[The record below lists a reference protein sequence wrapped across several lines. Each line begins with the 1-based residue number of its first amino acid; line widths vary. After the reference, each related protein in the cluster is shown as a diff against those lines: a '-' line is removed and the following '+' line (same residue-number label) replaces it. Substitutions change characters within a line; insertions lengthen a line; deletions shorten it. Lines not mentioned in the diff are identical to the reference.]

1 MKIATIRFL
10 FLLGII
16 GTAVFMS
23 GCASD
28 FGKACT
34 KFFEP

>member
-1 MKIATIRFL
+1 MRKATIRYL

-16 GTAVFMS
+16 GAAVFIS